1 MASRVKD
8 LTVGTPWKVI
18 TLFSIPIVISY
29 LLQQGYQLADVWM
42 VGNMLPETSFAAVG
56 TTTPLNLFVTMFA
69 IGTAT
74 GFSVVTAQRFG
85 KGDMPSMKK
94 SYIHGLILCL
104 IIGIIVTLLACL
116 LTNPLLLA
124 VDINKDN
131 ILYQDSYN
139 YIFIIFLGVIPAIFY
154 NYFSSILRAV
164 GNTKMPLV
172 FLIIAAL
179 SNILMNYL
187 FIKLTPLGVSGA
199 AIATVLSQLISAIC
213 SFIYIQL
220 RYPEFKFKFKELVL
234 EKEDVK
240 IHLRQGLPMG
250 IQFSFLYIALIILQ
264 REVNKFDTGAISAY
278 SAANKVDALFMQPL
292 NAIGTAMVTYV
303 GQNYGAKKYSRIKQ
317 GIKQMMIIQSVIIVI
332 LTVAVLLIKDHFIY
346 VMIKEPTKEAVEYA
360 PIFMFFIALSQFAL
374 GTIFLFRN
382 CLQAVGKSLHAMV
395 VSIIQCVVRGLLAI
409 VLPLGIGIYGCAI
422 ATPIAWYVS
431 SIFFTVFVIREIF
444 IKLPNDTPEIE
455 VI

>member
-1 MASRVKD
+1 
-8 LTVGTPWKVI
+8 
-18 TLFSIPIVISY
+18 
-29 LLQQGYQLADVWM
+29 
-42 VGNMLPETSFAAVG
+42 
-56 TTTPLNLFVTMFA
+56 
-69 IGTAT
+69 
-74 GFSVVTAQRFG
+74 
-85 KGDMPSMKK
+85 
-94 SYIHGLILCL
+94 
-104 IIGIIVTLLACL
+104 
-116 LTNPLLLA
+116 
-124 VDINKDN
+124 
-131 ILYQDSYN
+131 
-139 YIFIIFLGVIPAIFY
+139 
-154 NYFSSILRAV
+154 
-164 GNTKMPLV
+164 
-172 FLIIAAL
+172 
-179 SNILMNYL
+179 
-187 FIKLTPLGVSGA
+187 
-199 AIATVLSQLISAIC
+199 
-213 SFIYIQL
+213 
-220 RYPEFKFKFKELVL
+220 
-234 EKEDVK
+234 
-240 IHLRQGLPMG
+240 MG

-292 NAIGTAMVTYV
+292 NAIGTAMVTFV

>member
-8 LTVGTPWKVI
+8 LTIGTPWKVI

-187 FIKLTPLGVSGA
+187 FIKLTPLGVAS
-199 AIATVLSQLISAIC
+199 S
-213 SFIYIQL
+213 Y
-220 RYPEFKFKFKELVL
+220 K
-234 EKEDVK
+234 
-240 IHLRQGLPMG
+240 G
-250 IQFSFLYIALIILQ
+250 I
-264 REVNKFDTGAISAY
+264 
-278 SAANKVDALFMQPL
+278 
-292 NAIGTAMVTYV
+292 
-303 GQNYGAKKYSRIKQ
+303 
-317 GIKQMMIIQSVIIVI
+317 
-332 LTVAVLLIKDHFIY
+332 
-346 VMIKEPTKEAVEYA
+346 
-360 PIFMFFIALSQFAL
+360 
-374 GTIFLFRN
+374 
-382 CLQAVGKSLHAMV
+382 
-395 VSIIQCVVRGLLAI
+395 
-409 VLPLGIGIYGCAI
+409 
-422 ATPIAWYVS
+422 
-431 SIFFTVFVIREIF
+431 
-444 IKLPNDTPEIE
+444 
-455 VI
+455 